1 MRHPVRVVEED
12 TFPLPWAEPSRA
24 RSAVAEMSSA
34 VKDAVDRVGDA
45 VEAGRRAGMPVDAV
59 SRVARVTPLASLLI
73 AFLSGVAYARY

>member
-1 MRHPVRVVEED
+1 M
-12 TFPLPWAEPSRA
+12 
-24 RSAVAEMSSA
+24 
-34 VKDAVDRVGDA
+34 KDAVDRVGDA